1 MYTYSKEIDC
11 KIRSLNKYTLIWG
24 EVGMASAMGR
34 ANDTTKEPLR
44 ATDSG
49 NPLVSKLAQ
58 LVQFSEK
65 VQPTTEQESAKAASQ
80 LAHLAHSLVEE
91 LSHHLAKQD
100 KRIAELENMATTDG
114 LTRVLNRRGFED
126 RLTHELSVAKRH
138 GVGGV
143 LIFVD
148 LDEFKP
154 VNDTYG
160 HAAGDEVLITV
171 ANLLKTQI
179 RDTDYIGR
187 LGGDEFAIL
196 LPRSNKRNG
205 VSRAEELD
213 RKLNNAYAAWS
224 GHNIPIKASCGVYMY
239 TSKVEMKELLENADA
254 AMYQI
259 KQERKARLGIKTR
272 S

>member
-1 MYTYSKEIDC
+1 MSAAGE
-11 KIRSLNKYTLIWG
+11 RSTAPTQDTVSG
-24 EVGMASAMGR
+24 E
-34 ANDTTKEPLR
+34 NTH
-44 ATDSG
+44 
-49 NPLVSKLAQ
+49 NPIVTKLAQ
-58 LVQFSEK
+58 LVRFTEQ
-65 VQPTTEQESAKAASQ
+65 VQPVTEKDSAQAAQQ
-80 LAHLAHSLVEE
+80 LAKLAHSLVED

-100 KRIAELENMATTDG
+100 RRIAELENIATTDG

-126 RLTHELSVAKRH
+126 RLSHELSVARRH

-160 HAAGDEVLITV
+160 HAAGDEVLVTV
-171 ANLLKTQI
+171 ANLLKSQI

-187 LGGDEFAIL
+187 LGGDEFAVL

-205 VSRAEELD
+205 VSRAEDLD

-239 TSKVEMKELLENADA
+239 TSKIEMKELLENADA
-254 AMYQI
+254 AMYEI
-259 KQERKARLGIKTR
+259 KQERKARLGIQTR
-272 S
+272 G

>member
-1 MYTYSKEIDC
+1 MAVAAERNVAAQQDAA
-11 KIRSLNKYTLIWG
+11 RPGDNNQNLI
-24 EVGMASAMGR
+24 
-34 ANDTTKEPLR
+34 
-44 ATDSG
+44 
-49 NPLVSKLAQ
+49 VSKLAQ
-58 LVQFSEK
+58 LVRF
-65 VQPTTEQESAKAASQ
+65 TEQVKPATEKDSAQAVTQLAQ
-80 LAHLAHSLVEE
+80 LAHNLVEE

-100 KRIAELENMATTDG
+100 RRIAELENMATTDG

-126 RLTHELSVAKRH
+126 RLTHELSVARRH

-160 HAAGDEVLITV
+160 HAAGDEVLVTV
-171 ANLLKTQI
+171 ANLLRGHI

-205 VSRAEELD
+205 VRRAEDLD

-239 TSKVEMKELLENADA
+239 TSKIEMKELLENADA

-259 KQERKARLGIKTR
+259 KQERKTRLGIKTR

>member
-1 MYTYSKEIDC
+1 MAVAAD
-11 KIRSLNKYTLIWG
+11 RST
-24 EVGMASAMGR
+24 VPTQDSAQ
-34 ANDTTKEPLR
+34 P
-44 ATDSG
+44 DSTHD
-49 NPLVSKLAQ
+49 PLVSKLAQ
-58 LVQFSEK
+58 LVRFTEQ
-65 VQPTTEQESAKAASQ
+65 VQPVTETGSAQAAQQ
-80 LAHLAHSLVEE
+80 LAQLAHSLVEE

-100 KRIAELENMATTDG
+100 RRIAELENIATTDG
-114 LTRVLNRRGFED
+114 LTRVLNRRGFEE
-126 RLTHELSVAKRH
+126 RLTHELSVARRH

-160 HAAGDEVLITV
+160 HAAGDEVLVTV
-171 ANLLKTQI
+171 GNLLRAHI

-205 VSRAEELD
+205 VRRAEDLD

-239 TSKVEMKELLENADA
+239 TSKIEMKELLENADA
-254 AMYQI
+254 AMYAI

-272 S
+272 D